1 MSLSRLLE
9 RLIEGAG
16 LQPGLL
22 PLDVDSAEDIADEW
36 GFLGRYGHARG
47 GTALADDAV
56 QGALQS

>member
-1 MSLSRLLE
+1 M
-9 RLIEGAG
+9 
-16 LQPGLL
+16 LL